1 MSTTFK
7 YSISPYNSASYK
19 GEDSTKEDVKN
30 LRRCLDLRLNRWCYT
45 ERGRAAI
52 HQALSYYSLKPDD
65 IVTIFTTSGN
75 YYISSCVTNE
85 IERFCLWSRKI
96 EPKTKLI
103 FINHEFGYPFKHPEN
118 LLKYNLPIIEDCA
131 YGFFT
136 KDPDNTMGKIGDFAV
151 YSLSK
156 AFSVNFGGILA
167 CNSERFELKS
177 TLSRAL
183 VSELEKHL
191 SCQIKDTDAIKT
203 ARLRNYNQ
211 FFNNLKSVGIKPF
224 FKLEGGVIPGVILFK
239 WENNIDYPALKAY
252 MQGLGV
258 ESTVFYG
265 KPAFYLPI
273 HQNLGEM
280 DIDNICEMI
289 RNYQK

>member
-1 MSTTFK
+1 
-7 YSISPYNSASYK
+7 
-19 GEDSTKEDVKN
+19 
-30 LRRCLDLRLNRWCYT
+30 
-45 ERGRAAI
+45 
-52 HQALSYYSLKPDD
+52 
-65 IVTIFTTSGN
+65 
-75 YYISSCVTNE
+75 
-85 IERFCLWSRKI
+85 
-96 EPKTKLI
+96 
-103 FINHEFGYPFKHPEN
+103 
-118 LLKYNLPIIEDCA
+118 
-131 YGFFT
+131 
-136 KDPDNTMGKIGDFAV
+136 MGKIGDFAV